1 MSKILRRPMFKRG
14 GEVGG
19 GIMSGIRTNYQG
31 GTTPKPSERIK
42 AVLEQYSKPAVDP
55 VAQLLIQG

>member
-19 GIMSGIRTNYQG
+19 GIMSGIRTNYLE
-31 GTTPKPSERIK
+31 GTPPPSERIK
-42 AVLEQYSKPAVDP
+42 EALEKFNKPA
-55 VAQLLIQG
+55 I